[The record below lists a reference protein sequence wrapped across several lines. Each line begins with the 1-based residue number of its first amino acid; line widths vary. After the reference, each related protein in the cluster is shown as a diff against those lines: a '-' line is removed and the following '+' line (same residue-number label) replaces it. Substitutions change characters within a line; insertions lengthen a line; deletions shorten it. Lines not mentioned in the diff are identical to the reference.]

1 MLALLLDQRCFPIYE
16 QSDQQRVVYNL
27 LYCLCPPN
35 IQDIVSTDNEIVAES
50 IRTGEP
56 LGEI

>member
-1 MLALLLDQRCFPIYE
+1 MLAVQFPIYE
-16 QSDQQRVVYNL
+16 PSDQQRTVY
-27 LYCLCPPN
+27 CIVCV
-35 IQDIVSTDNEIVAES
+35 QDIVSTDNEIVAES